1 MALGEQQLR
10 SARRLSARSS
20 VKPLEL
26 LAILLCA
33 FKPGAAFRSFRVAER
48 SPLGKSSHTGPQQ
61 PVMSTATR
69 DALAPIRESLQ
80 NSWVR
85 QLSSETEDNLKKS
98 RLEMGLPDSDDNR
111 VKRQV
116 FNGHYVPVK
125 PMGLREPRLVLVSTD
140 VAENLLH
147 LPKDT
152 VQTTEFLNFVCGNT
166 VVGETWA
173 TPYALSIMGN
183 RRQDQCVFG
192 TGNGYG
198 DGRAISIAEFND
210 YELQLK
216 GGGTTP
222 FHRGADGRAVLR
234 SSIREFLASEAMHH
248 LGVPTT
254 RALSLVVSEKDT
266 AKRPW
271 YTDDAVLE
279 LPSMDDPRLAK
290 YPDEQKLQLLAKLRT
305 SKADPNVMIEEPCAI
320 TCRVASSFMRVGHV
334 DLFSRRAEKTGFDT
348 STREWKELED
358 IIWHACYREFRKDAY
373 DPFHEKGDISSAA
386 TVLLEKSGD
395 SIAAMVADW
404 VRVGYVQGNFN
415 ADNCLVGGKTMD
427 YGPFGFVEEYNPL
440 YAKWTGSG
448 EHFGFMNQPSA
459 GYVNY
464 NTLVTAV
471 APVISAAKGTKD
483 PSKTIEEFMKKAQVT
498 FKAEIDAT
506 LDAKVGLES
515 YSGAQKVWQNL
526 EQLMR
531 VCRVDWT
538 ILFRQL
544 TYVVKDFPE
553 FSSVDYE
560 GMLSLLEGDETADPG
575 SSSFYEPLSSEH
587 REKFLLWIKEWR
599 DALQD
604 SGETAADIYER
615 MRLTNPKFIPRE
627 WMLVDAYSCAAK
639 GDESKLHN
647 LFELLQ
653 HPYDEG
659 TPEQIAAFYR
669 RTPESA
675 QLKGGTAFMS

>member
-1 MALGEQQLR
+1 MRANRSLKPIKMLALLLF
-10 SARRLSARSS
+10 ASS
-20 VKPLEL
+20 DP
-26 LAILLCA
+26 A
-33 FKPGAAFRSFRVAER
+33 AAFRSFRTAEI
-48 SPLGKSSHTGPQQ
+48 SPLRKSSQIALQQ
-61 PVMSTATR
+61 PIMSTATR

-85 QLSSETEDNLKKS
+85 QLSSETEENLKKS
-98 RLEMGLPDSDDNR
+98 RQEMGLPDSDDNR
-111 VKRQV
+111 KKRQV
-116 FNGHYVPVK
+116 FNGHYVLVK
-125 PMGLREPRLVLVSTD
+125 PAGLREPRLVLFSTD

-147 LPKDT
+147 LPPDIL
-152 VQTTEFLNFVCGNT
+152 QTTEFVNFVAGNT

-183 RRQDQCVFG
+183 RRQDNCIFG

-198 DGRAISIAEFND
+198 DGRAISIAEFHD
-210 YELQLK
+210 HELQLK

-222 FHRGADGRAVLR
+222 FHRGADGRAVFR
-234 SSIREFLASEAMHH
+234 SSIREFIASEAMHH
-248 LGVPTT
+248 LGVATT

-266 AKRPW
+266 ANRPW
-271 YTDDAVLE
+271 YTDDAVLQ
-279 LPSMDDPRLAK
+279 LPTLDDPRLAK
-290 YPDEQKLQLLAKLRT
+290 FSEEEKQKALAQLRT
-305 SKADPNVMIEEPCAI
+305 SKSDPNVMIQEPCAI
-320 TCRVASSFMRVGHV
+320 TCRVASSFTRVGHI
-334 DLFSRRAEKTGFDT
+334 DLFARRVEQKGFDT
-348 STREWKELED
+348 STPEWKELED

-373 DPFHEKGDISSAA
+373 DPFYEKGDISSAA
-386 TVLLEKSGD
+386 TILLEKSAE
-395 SIAAMVADW
+395 SIATMVAQW

-471 APVISAAKGTKD
+471 APVISAAKGVKD
-483 PSKTIEEFMKKAQVT
+483 PSSTIEEFMQKAQVI
-498 FKAEIDAT
+498 FKGKIDSA
-506 LDAKVGLES
+506 LNAKVGLEN
-515 YSGAQKVWQNL
+515 YSDAKEVWQKL

-531 VCRVDWT
+531 VCRADWT
-538 ILFRQL
+538 IIFRQL
-544 TYVVKDFPE
+544 TYVVRDFPDL
-553 FSSVDYE
+553 SSADYE
-560 GMLSLLEGDETADPG
+560 GMLSLLEGDETSDPG
-575 SSSFYEPLSSEH
+575 SSPFYEPLSPEY
-587 REKFLLWIKEWR
+587 REKFLLWMKEWR

-604 SGETAADIYER
+604 SGATAEEVYER
-615 MRLTNPKFIPRE
+615 MRLTNPKFVPRE

-639 GDESKLHN
+639 GDESKLHH
-647 LFELLQ
+647 LFELVQ

-669 RTPESA
+669 RTPEAVSM
-675 QLKGGTAFMS
+675 KGGTAFMS